1 MDTLIAL
8 GTGVAFLFSIANRET
23 LTGAAMDDIINRA
36 DAGKLAKAME
46 RLTRATTEPQ
56 RG

>member
-1 MDTLIAL
+1 MILVSIL
-8 GTGVAFLFSIANRET
+8 VIIANREP
-23 LTGAAMDDIINRA
+23 LTSTDMDDIINRA
-36 DAGKLAKAME
+36 DASKSAKALE